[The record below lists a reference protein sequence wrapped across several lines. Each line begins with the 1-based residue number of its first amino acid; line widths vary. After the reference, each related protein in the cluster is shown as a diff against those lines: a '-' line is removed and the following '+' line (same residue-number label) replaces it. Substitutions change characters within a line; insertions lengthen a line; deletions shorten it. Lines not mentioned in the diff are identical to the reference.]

1 MRDINFR
8 VWDKQCRLY
17 LTLAGADWGGVEDRG
32 TFCNFKYIHLFP
44 PEGVPMRNPSPHYGG
59 CLSFKL
65 TDHVDDNRLVFEQ
78 YTGLK
83 DKNGT
88 EIYEGDIVQYYPRH
102 NGVPYRVYW
111 ADKSAKFLIGRK
123 GVVGQELSSIMYN
136 LDTGRIA
143 LEVIGNIHEN
153 PELLEEK

>member
-1 MRDINFR
+1 MRDIKFR
-8 VWDKQCRLY
+8 IWDKRCRLY

-32 TFCNFKYIHLFP
+32 TFCNFKYVHLFP

-65 TDHVDDNRLVFEQ
+65 TDSVDNNRLVFEQ
-78 YTGLK
+78 YTGCK

-88 EIYEGDIVQYYPRH
+88 EIHEGDVVKVEGDGEI
-102 NGVPYRVYW
+102 YRVKWIRSGFGLEPRYN
-111 ADKSAKFLIGRK
+111 SPRYPVLGNVELRRK
-123 GVVGQELSSIMYN
+123 I
-136 LDTGRIA
+136 
-143 LEVIGNIHEN
+143 EVIGNIHEN

>member
-1 MRDINFR
+1 MREIKFR

-17 LTLAGADWGGVEDRG
+17 LTLAGADWGGAKDRG

-65 TDHVDDNRLVFEQ
+65 TDSVDNDRLVFEQ

-88 EIYEGDIVQYYPRH
+88 EIYEGDIVKYSNGIGKVYHDNDTACFNVLDFYNGCQDYPTLAFSEH
-102 NGVPYRVYW
+102 DNVTME
-111 ADKSAKFLIGRK
+111 
-123 GVVGQELSSIMYN
+123 VV
-136 LDTGRIA
+136 
-143 LEVIGNIHEN
+143 GNIHEAN
-153 PELLEEK
+153 MEEEE

>member
-1 MRDINFR
+1 MRDIKFR

-17 LTLAGADWGGVEDRG
+17 LTLAGADWGGKSDRG

-65 TDHVDDNRLVFEQ
+65 TDSTDNDRLVFEQ
-78 YTGLK
+78 YIGIK
-83 DKNGT
+83 DRNGT
-88 EIYEGDIVQYYPRH
+88 EIYEGDVVRYGELTYSVKHQLSRFMLSAPRKLSICLSEL
-102 NGVPYRVYW
+102 VY
-111 ADKSAKFLIGRK
+111 DC
-123 GVVGQELSSIMYN
+123 
-136 LDTGRIA
+136 DTNQ
-143 LEVIGNIHEN
+143 LNCEVIGNIHEN

>member
-1 MRDINFR
+1 MRDIKFR
-8 VWDKQCRLY
+8 IWDKRCRLY

-32 TFCNFKYIHLFP
+32 TFCNFKYVHLFP

-65 TDHVDDNRLVFEQ
+65 TDSVDNNRLVFEQ
-78 YTGLK
+78 YTGCK

-88 EIYEGDIVQYYPRH
+88 EIYEGDVVKVEGDGEI
-102 NGVPYRVYW
+102 YRVKWIRSGFGLEPRYN
-111 ADKSAKFLIGRK
+111 SPRYPVLGNVELHRK
-123 GVVGQELSSIMYN
+123 I
-136 LDTGRIA
+136 
-143 LEVIGNIHEN
+143 EVIGNIHEN

>member
-1 MRDINFR
+1 MREIKFR

-17 LTLAGADWGGVEDRG
+17 LTLAGADWGGTKDRG

-65 TDHVDDNRLVFEQ
+65 TDSVDNDRLAFEQ

-83 DKNGT
+83 DENGT
-88 EIYEGDIVQYYPRH
+88 EIYEGDIVKVE
-102 NGVPYRVYW
+102 GDGEIYRVEWIRSGFGLEPRYN
-111 ADKSAKFLIGRK
+111 SPRYPVLGNVELRK
-123 GVVGQELSSIMYN
+123 KI
-136 LDTGRIA
+136 
-143 LEVIGNIHEN
+143 EVIGNIHEN

>member
-1 MRDINFR
+1 MREINFR
-8 VWDKQCRLY
+8 VWDRQCRLY
-17 LTLAGADWGGVEDRG
+17 LTLAGADWGGVKGRG

-65 TDHVDDNRLVFEQ
+65 TDSVDNDRLVFEQ

-88 EIYEGDIVQYYPRH
+88 DIYEGDVLIDDAGEPVEYWVVKFSDGGFVGECA
-102 NGVPYRVYW
+102 GVTE
-111 ADKSAKFLIGRK
+111 SLF
-123 GVVGQELSSIMYN
+123 ELTN
-136 LDTGRIA
+136 
-143 LEVIGNIHEN
+143 LEVAGNIHKD
-153 PELLEEK
+153 PELMEEK